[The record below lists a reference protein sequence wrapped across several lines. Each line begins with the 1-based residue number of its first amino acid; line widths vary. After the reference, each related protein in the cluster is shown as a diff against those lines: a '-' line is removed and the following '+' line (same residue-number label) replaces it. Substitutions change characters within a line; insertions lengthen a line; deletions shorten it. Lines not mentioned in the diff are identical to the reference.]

1 MVFLVCHS
9 AAGEESPI
17 FVSLKQSDPSAFG
30 LRMTK
35 NYLMVSFWASAKNL
49 MFSF

>member
-1 MVFLVCHS
+1 MRLLEKVFDNGISS

-35 NYLMVSFWASAKNL
+35 NYLMVSF
-49 MFSF
+49 